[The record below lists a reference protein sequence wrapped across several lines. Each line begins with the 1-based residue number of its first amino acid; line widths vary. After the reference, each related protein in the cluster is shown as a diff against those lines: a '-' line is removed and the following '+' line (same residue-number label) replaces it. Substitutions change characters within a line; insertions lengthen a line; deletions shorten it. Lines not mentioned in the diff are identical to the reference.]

1 MAGSFYVGIDVHK
14 RSWSVSCIHR
24 GELLFRHRQEPSVT
38 TLHQILQHRGASP
51 SKTHM
56 VYEVGPSG
64 FWIYD
69 ELVAL
74 GYTVLV
80 VSPSLVPRAPGQR
93 VKTDSIDSRSLAIKL
108 AAGMLKG
115 IEVPSVERRAMRDL
129 VRTRGQL
136 VRERSRLIHMVKS
149 KLLFLNLPYPMG
161 RWTSSS
167 REKILALD
175 MREEHRIAIDYLVK
189 SIETLCEQIRGLEG
203 EIEGVLSE
211 PEYTTKRALLE
222 SIPGIGRQGSRAILV
237 ELGDLERFGNGERLT
252 SYLGLTPSEYSSGES
267 IRRGNI
273 TRRGNRVIRALLV
286 EAAWTAIRRD
296 PVRRRFYARLA
307 ARIGGKRAIVAV
319 ARKLALIIY
328 RMLTTGEFYRWE
340 GETQTS

>member
-1 MAGSFYVGIDVHK
+1 MAEPFYVGIDVHK

-24 GELLFRHRQEPSVT
+24 GELLFRHRQEPSVA
-38 TLHQILQHRGASP
+38 TLHQILHRNGAEP
-51 SKTHM
+51 STSQL

-64 FWIYD
+64 FWLYD
-69 ELVAL
+69 ELTAL
-74 GYTVLV
+74 GYSVLV

-93 VKTDSIDSRSLAIKL
+93 VKTDSIDSRSLAVKL

-136 VRERSRLIHMVKS
+136 VRQRGNLIRMVKS

-167 REKILALD
+167 REKILGLE
-175 MREEHRIAIDYLVK
+175 MREEHRVAIGYLVE
-189 SIETLCEQIRGLEG
+189 SIESLCEQIRGIEG
-203 EIEGVLSE
+203 EIEGVLSGS
-211 PEYTTKRALLE
+211 EYEAKRALLE
-222 SIPGIGRQGSRAILV
+222 SIPGIGRHGSRTILV
-237 ELGDLERFGNGERLT
+237 ELGDLGRFGNGERLS

-273 TRRGNRVIRALLV
+273 TRRGNGVVRALLV

-296 PVRRRFYARLA
+296 PARRRFYTRLA

-319 ARKLALIIY
+319 ARKLTLIIY

-340 GETQTS
+340 EEPQTS